1 MPPKTLAREAG
12 FIIEKDRNNDAFTLV
27 DLEEGNKVK
36 TFSPENYDALTL
48 QTFLRKLYQV
58 LEVIPDIRV
67 DFETIR
73 DEVVKEIYPHGE
85 VRYSLIQTPS
95 LYYIYRETESGGLVM
110 VGTGMNYRR
119 AMVEWASIALYESP

>member
-12 FIIEKDRNNDAFTLV
+12 FIIEKDRNNDALTLV

-58 LEVIPDIRV
+58 FEVIPDIRV

-110 VGTGMNYRR
+110 VGTGMKYRH